1 MLAITFI
8 LLGTL
13 IACCKSEVVFNAIA
27 LDDILSE
34 DYMPTTLLMLENPK
48 IIRKYENSTADS
60 KIDKTILG
68 LDGSLGKAMETM
80 DFHRSMMN
88 QYMCRSFVAEQIVAN
103 MSTSRVKRRMGHVTS
118 GVGESSSPQTDIS
131 KNLIYDEGSS
141 GYQDWL
147 SKSATLEDIY
157 RHYDN
162 PQDRIDVVEDVDD
175 GNPEDFEEGYNVE
188 DINKQETKAALNH
201 RHEETYYSAAG
212 YPGPSYSNSY
222 GPPNYSPSSYGQQ
235 SYNPPNY
242 NQPTYSQPSYNQPTY
257 GGSPDYH
264 QNTGGGGGY
273 QQHQPESHGSYEPH
287 FPEPEY
293 HNSPPAPKY
302 HVYNYY
308 SKDKDLSDLFEIAL
322 TGLAFLAFKMFIVH
336 VIMCIA
342 STTTTNTTTTT
353 VAMAMSM
360 SPTAT
365 ATGNG
370 MADIPGTGGGTS
382 TGGGM
387 TSTGGGM
394 PSTGADMPGTGGGM
408 TSTGGGMT
416 STGGGMTG
424 DGGDTPGTGGGMTS
438 DGGDMPGTGSGMT
451 SDGGDMPG
459 TGGGMTSD
467 GSDMPGT
474 GDGMTGGDMP
484 GTGDG
489 MTDDGMT
496 DMGGGMTGGGTGTG
510 DGGDGSTD
518 TGSTGSGTTGTGDG
532 MDAGMGGDSTG
543 TGGTDGGTG
552 MGTTGSDSTGTG
564 GSSAMGTGMD
574 ETAADGTATGDGSEA
589 LQFRYKRNPMPQ
601 FPNPKNEII
610 NELSRKILLTIESS
624 LVAHKDDGVCLRK
637 ILCENNKWS
646 RDLEGRHKLFIPLW
660 SLGMSWLSGKI
671 VHNVAPATSMLDTLK
686 ASILGLG
693 KANCEIIYQKCDL
706 RNHVME
712 RKRRKRRKREAL

>member
-1 MLAITFI
+1 MLAIAFVS
-8 LLGTL
+8 LGSL
-13 IACCKSEVVFNAIA
+13 IICCKSEVVINAIA

-48 IIRKYENSTADS
+48 IISKYENSTAS
-60 KIDKTILG
+60 GNINKNILG

-88 QYMCRSFVAEQIVAN
+88 QYMCRSFIAEQIVAN

-118 GVGESSSPQTDIS
+118 GIGESSSPQTDIS

-201 RHEETYYSAAG
+201 RHEETYYSAGG

-222 GPPNYSPSSYGQQ
+222 GPPNYSPSSYSQQ
-235 SYNPPNY
+235 NYNPPNY
-242 NQPTYSQPSYNQPTY
+242 NQPSYNQPSY
-257 GGSPDYH
+257 GQPSYGQPSYGSPDYH
-264 QNTGGGGGY
+264 QNTGVGGGY
-273 QQHQPESHGSYEPH
+273 PQHQPENHGSYEPH
-287 FPEPEY
+287 YQEPEY
-293 HNSPPAPKY
+293 HNSPAPKY

-342 STTTTNTTTTT
+342 TTTTTNTTTTT

-365 ATGNG
+365 GTGNG
-370 MADIPGTGGGTS
+370 MADIPGTGGTS

-451 SDGGDMPG
+451 SDGSDMPG

-474 GDGMTGGDMP
+474 GGGMTGGDMP

-496 DMGGGMTGGGTGTG
+496 DMGMTGGGTGTG

-518 TGSTGSGTTGTGDG
+518 MGGTGSGATGTGNG
-532 MDAGMGGDSTG
+532 MDGGTGGDSTG

-574 ETAADGTATGDGSEA
+574 NTAADGSATGDGSDT
-589 LQFRYKRNPMPQ
+589 LQFRYKRNPMPH
-601 FPNPKNEII
+601 FPNPNNEIV
-610 NELSRKILLTIESS
+610 NELSRKILLTIESA

-660 SLGMSWLSGKI
+660 
-671 VHNVAPATSMLDTLK
+671 
-686 ASILGLG
+686 
-693 KANCEIIYQKCDL
+693 
-706 RNHVME
+706 R
-712 RKRRKRRKREAL
+712 